1 MGVKRRIENSLW
13 LVEKWQENWT
23 VYASWTTILKS
34 SLNSH
39 VYWDTM
45 YNSLIVKGRF
55 VYVKCTSYM
64 IYLFHVYCVI
74 YNLTLFESIS
84 RKSRKSH
91 PVLCSPKST
100 NLGLNDLNYK
110 YGLTEIILGYL
121 SDQNIKPFTF
131 NSNQIQKI
139 AIVKYKSLI

>member
-1 MGVKRRIENSLW
+1 MFIE
-13 LVEKWQENWT
+13 T
-23 VYASWTTILKS
+23 ACTI
-34 SLNSH
+34 
-39 VYWDTM
+39 VF
-45 YNSLIVKGRF
+45 VKGRF
-55 VYVKCTSYM
+55 VYVQCTHRDITSYM

-110 YGLTEIILGYL
+110 HGLTEISLGYL

-139 AIVKYKSLI
+139 AIVKYKSLV